1 MTHPNQKATEAAEQL
16 QTAVTA
22 AAGKNAERIVVLD
35 VSQTLRITDHF
46 LICSGNSE
54 RQVHAIAEEIERRL
68 QEEFNIKPM
77 RREGHRESRW
87 VILDYVD
94 FLVHAFHR
102 EERDYYDLERLW
114 ADAPVL
120 DLFQGENG
128 QRSASRSRED
138 GQETDEPAATAEA
151 P

>member
-1 MTHPNQKATEAAEQL
+1 MAQLKQKATEAAEQL
-16 QTAVTA
+16 QTAVSA
-22 AAGKNAERIVVLD
+22 AAGKNAERIIVLD
-35 VSQTLRITDHF
+35 VSQTLAITDHF

-54 RQVHAIAEEIERRL
+54 RQVHAIADAVERCLRD
-68 QEEFNIKPM
+68 EWSIKPL

-87 VILDYVD
+87 VILDYGD

-120 DLFQGENG
+120 DLQYEENG
-128 QRSASRSRED
+128 QRSPRRSQED
-138 GQETDEPAATAEA
+138 GLETDESAATAEA

>member
-1 MTHPNQKATEAAEQL
+1 LTHPKQKATEAAEQL

-35 VSQTLRITDHF
+35 VSQSLRITDHF

-68 QEEFNIKPM
+68 HEEFNIKPM

-120 DLFQGENG
+120 DLHHGENG
-128 QRSASRSRED
+128 QRSARRSRED
-138 GQETDEPAATAEA
+138 GKETDEPAATAEA

>member
-1 MTHPNQKATEAAEQL
+1 MRQLKQKTTEAPEHL
-16 QTAVTA
+16 QA
-22 AAGKNAERIVVLD
+22 AAVAAADKKAERIIVLD
-35 VSQTLRITDHF
+35 VSQTLAITDHF

-54 RQVHAIAEEIERRL
+54 RQVHTIAEAIERRL
-68 QEEFNIKPM
+68 SEEWSIKPL
-77 RREGHRESRW
+77 RREGHRDSRW

-120 DLFQGENG
+120 ELHQ
-128 QRSASRSRED
+128 RED
-138 GQETDEPAATAEA
+138 GYQNDEPAARAEA